1 MTKDN
6 KEEFLDSIGKIYDIT
21 NKDQEFDYYYR
32 QYHFEE
38 ISSNLI
44 GNEILELGCSTGLS
58 TKLLSDLGLNITVV
72 EGSQF
77 NIQQTKKNFDL
88 SEKVEFHLSLW
99 NNFSTSHKFSDILLV
114 DSLQFIEKKER
125 LLNKYKKILAKNG
138 LFHIVIPNSNSLHR
152 HIGLEMGIINSL
164 TDQSDRDIAVASS
177 QDLDWELSRKLFKK
191 VGLEV
196 LKETPIL
203 LKPFDN
209 KTMLSFSEQQI
220 KAYFKVASKFK
231 DICSHMYFVLRN
243 V

>member
-177 QDLDWELSRKLFKK
+177 QDLDW
-191 VGLEV
+191 
-196 LKETPIL
+196 
-203 LKPFDN
+203 
-209 KTMLSFSEQQI
+209 
-220 KAYFKVASKFK
+220 
-231 DICSHMYFVLRN
+231 
-243 V
+243 